1 MDSFKNIK
9 EFFKKVNFLII
20 IKKIILKNYLKMK
33 LMERKQIILLNF

>member
-20 IKKIILKNYLKMK
+20 IKKIILKYYLKMK